1 MSAYGRLFGRRQW
14 VAARNITSLLATLR
28 ELQAEDVREL
38 GRQYAHQD
46 NWGVGAVQVEHLD
59 GARAMLK
66 RIDRL
71 RREVASY
78 VGW

>member
-1 MSAYGRLFGRRQW
+1 M
-14 VAARNITSLLATLR
+14 AARNITSLLATLR

-78 VGW
+78 AGW